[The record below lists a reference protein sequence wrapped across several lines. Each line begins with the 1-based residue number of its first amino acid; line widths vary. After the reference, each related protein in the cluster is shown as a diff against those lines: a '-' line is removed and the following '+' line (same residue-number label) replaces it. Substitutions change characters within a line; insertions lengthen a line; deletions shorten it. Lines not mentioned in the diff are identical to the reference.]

1 MTQHI
6 YELTSYKEAYKYP
19 FIATEIL
26 SSRNKI
32 IEHSLLTSDTE
43 ENNNILNLLK
53 VLDNKEVLNTTLPGY
68 INKIITSHLENELLY
83 DNILKNSNI
92 IFDILFK
99 YIYNDSYRDIFYLVI
114 NESIKKGKKE
124 FYDFIP
130 KIFEYLM
137 NYMNKYI
144 TDMNINNKENEEAV
158 MEIKNGIKNLIIIL
172 IKLAENNDELFDK
185 VVKKLSEEDILKNL
199 VSNMK
204 EIDDDSNEEEINL
217 KNRCNKNAFY
227 CINKLSV
234 LFSNLFNIILTKLEN
249 DKYAYYKYYLLTII
263 EPSYSPYNQNQN
275 LVNNNDAKAGEDP
288 NDNKDKSNENNENAE
303 KYKIL
308 IDSSISYLHYLYS
321 NYENKIEV
329 IDDINKHIIFS
340 TYNNITDILILIT
353 LIEKKDNEKLCI
365 FLNNIL
371 IDLIQL
377 IIEYPNCS
385 ILHNKTLE
393 IVKLILEYNL
403 SIKKDKIIRY
413 LKNYLNEKKVN
424 ELITDDGVINND
436 KKESS
441 NNIYLVNILNLLE
454 KQEDKKIVEYLEK
467 NNQGLYE
474 DERLSPEQYVPTPD
488 EEEIILKKKE
498 DIHDSE
504 AFIFTPKKIIED
516 SKKIMKNLKELD
528 I

>member
-1 MTQHI
+1 MPTIITYLTQHI

-32 IEHSLLTSDTE
+32 IEQSLLASNTE

-83 DNILKNSNI
+83 DNILKNNNT

-114 NESIKKGKKE
+114 NEAIKKGKKE
-124 FYDFIP
+124 FFDFIP

-144 TDMNINNKENEEAV
+144 TDMNINNKENEEET
-158 MEIKNGIKNLIIIL
+158 MEIKNGMKNLIIIL
-172 IKLAENNDELFDK
+172 IKLAENNDELFDMI
-185 VVKKLSEEDILKNL
+185 VKKLSEEDILKNL

-204 EIDDDSNEEEINL
+204 EIDDESNEEAINL
-217 KNRCNKNAFY
+217 KNRCNMNAFY
-227 CINKLSV
+227 CINNLST
-234 LFSNLFNIILTKLEN
+234 LFSNFFNIILTKNEN

-275 LVNNNDAKAGEDP
+275 VVNNDDAKTGEEA
-288 NDNKDKSNENNENAE
+288 NDNKDKSNENNENEE

-308 IDSSISYLHYLYS
+308 IDSSISFLNHLYS
-321 NYENKIEV
+321 NYEDKIEV
-329 IDDINKHIIFS
+329 IDDINKNIIYS
-340 TYNNITDILILIT
+340 TYN
-353 LIEKKDNEKLCI
+353 
-365 FLNNIL
+365 
-371 IDLIQL
+371 
-377 IIEYPNCS
+377 

-393 IVKLILEYNL
+393 IIKLILEYNL

-413 LKNYLNEKKVN
+413 LKNYLNEKKIN
-424 ELITDDGVINND
+424 ELITDDGVIYND
-436 KKESS
+436 KKESN

-454 KQEDKKIVEYLEK
+454 KQDNIKIVEYLEK
-467 NNQGLYE
+467 NSQGLYE
-474 DERLSPEQYVPTPD
+474 NEKLSPEQYVPSPD
-488 EEEIILKKKE
+488 EEEMILKKKE

-528 I
+528 V